1 MIIDEELEDDV
12 EEIEPIEIEEDGS
25 RVIEI
30 VKPNSITLYG
40 HINTVRR
47 GIAYLTL
54 KNSTGQESFAEC
66 KKAILRM
73 FGIGINDTFEV
84 IISKPDGIVT
94 VFIQSS
100 KKSQQLLDWQF
111 MYETVEQVLSD
122 NKMTGNTEEKR
133 YGN

>member
-1 MIIDEELEDDV
+1 MIIDEELEDDA

-30 VKPNSITLYG
+30 AKPNSITLYG

-94 VFIQSS
+94 VFIQSP
-100 KKSQQLLDWQF
+100 KKSQQLFDWHF
-111 MYETVEQVLSD
+111 MDETIDQALSD
-122 NKMTGNTEEKR
+122 NKMADVIEEKQ
-133 YGN
+133 YGV